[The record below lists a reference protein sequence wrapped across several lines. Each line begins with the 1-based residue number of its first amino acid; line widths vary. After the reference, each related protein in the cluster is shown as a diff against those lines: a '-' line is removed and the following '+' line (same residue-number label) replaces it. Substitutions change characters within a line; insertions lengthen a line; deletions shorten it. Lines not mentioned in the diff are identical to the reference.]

1 MNEFC
6 EKLAESLDVL
16 EVQATDVLSSFPTW
30 DSLSVLSTIAM
41 IGSTYGVNLTSLDL
55 KNVRTVTDLWNLTQA
70 KKKV

>member
-41 IGSTYGVNLTSLDL
+41 IGSTYGVNLNALDL
-55 KNVRTVTDLWNLTQA
+55 KNVRTVTDLWNLAQA
-70 KKKV
+70 KKKI